1 MSTDDTRER
10 RLGWHWLWFGPVCAA
25 MLYSV
30 EGHTAPNAFRLLKL
44 GYHRWSWGALFSPSA
59 FFCLVVMAAS
69 IYWPIQGLAL
79 TASFVTADDEMPR
92 RYLIVILLVV
102 AVFVLPFVTDFL
114 TWGSFP
120 FNIDND
126 GASRL
131 RMIPFIPWPNGQFG
145 EY

>member
-1 MSTDDTRER
+1 
-10 RLGWHWLWFGPVCAA
+10 
-25 MLYSV
+25 
-30 EGHTAPNAFRLLKL
+30 
-44 GYHRWSWGALFSPSA
+44 
-59 FFCLVVMAAS
+59 MAAS